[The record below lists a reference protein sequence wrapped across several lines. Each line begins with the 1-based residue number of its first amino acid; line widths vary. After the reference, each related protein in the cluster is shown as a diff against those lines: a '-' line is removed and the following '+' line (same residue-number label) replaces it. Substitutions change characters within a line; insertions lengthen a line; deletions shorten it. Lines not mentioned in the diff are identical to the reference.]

1 MTRPP
6 CLHLTEDHLRA
17 AKPLYDDAINSK
29 ISAAEATRN
38 AEHLQS
44 VSPPA
49 AALLWQWLVAYRS
62 QKGLLIEEIPLSDDE
77 YVDRP
82 PHQIQKRSIAY
93 QIWPGTSWTRPA
105 HVAGS

>member
-6 CLHLTEDHLRA
+6 CLHLTEDHVGA
-17 AKPLYDDAINSK
+17 AKRIFHDAINSK

-77 YVDRP
+77 YEDRP
-82 PHQIQKRSIAY
+82 QRKPR
-93 QIWPGTSWTRPA
+93 
-105 HVAGS
+105 

>member
-6 CLHLTEDHLRA
+6 CIHLTEDHLGA
-17 AKPLYDDAINSK
+17 AKRIYDDAINSK

-62 QKGLLIEEIPLSDDE
+62 QQGLRIEEIPDTDSEFD
-77 YVDRP
+77 
-82 PHQIQKRSIAY
+82 
-93 QIWPGTSWTRPA
+93 
-105 HVAGS
+105 